1 MPGRRQAIIST
12 TAGILLIGHK
22 DLYIM
27 LLPFGQ
33 NALLQKKPQNIRT
46 LHFWYMQRH
55 MYLKHNFFR
64 NQIFYLFFADS
75 KYLNDTT
82 HIY

>member
-12 TAGILLIGHK
+12 TAGILLIGRK
-22 DLYIM
+22 DVYIM

-33 NALLQKKPQNIRT
+33 NALLQKKQNIRT
-46 LHFWYMQRH
+46 SHFWYMQRH

-64 NQIFYLFFADS
+64 NRFFFLLT
-75 KYLNDTT
+75 LN
-82 HIY
+82 I